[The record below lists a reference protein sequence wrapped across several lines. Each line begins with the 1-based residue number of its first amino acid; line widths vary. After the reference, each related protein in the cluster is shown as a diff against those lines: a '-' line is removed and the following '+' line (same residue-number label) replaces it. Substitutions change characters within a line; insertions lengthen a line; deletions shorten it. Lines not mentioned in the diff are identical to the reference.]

1 MIMMKIVV
9 IVIVIKMVIK
19 VMIMM
24 IKVMRFLV
32 RQGWS
37 REPGVICPAPVVH
50 GDDQSS

>member
-1 MIMMKIVV
+1 MMMIKIVV

-19 VMIMM
+19 TAIRMIEM
-24 IKVMRFLV
+24 MRFLV
-32 RQGWS
+32 RQGWG